1 MSEWNK
7 SDSSV
12 GVTYSASHSL
22 LSMIDSTEWA
32 IMPEKLEQIRLVV
45 LQHLAGNNIAIQPD
59 ATSAYITDD
68 IAVIPIIGTLTK
80 RAYGLSAM
88 SGVRTMGNIRADIQ
102 EAIDNPNI
110 SGIVL
115 DIDSPGGTV
124 DGTKELA
131 DFIAIA
137 KQTKPII
144 AYANGCAA
152 SAAYWIA
159 ANCSSILG
167 YDTTQVGSIGV
178 VVEHTD
184 YSKAAEEAG
193 VKKTFIYRGKYKATG
208 NSFEP
213 LNDDSKARIQ
223 ARVDTFYGMFV
234 DAICEARSLD
244 KETAIE
250 TIATGETFIAAE
262 ALKLGLIDSIGD
274 LTSAIELA
282 KQQGETKMSE
292 KINTET
298 LEQLQASMTAMQ
310 ESMTAVQA
318 TNEGLLAENAKLADA
333 LSAKVAEESAAKVL
347 ADVTE
352 QFADC
357 KLADGSAAMLAKLD
371 EAALAVIHTEISN
384 RQTQI
389 DATLAA
395 LGETNSKSTTEHN
408 EQVID
413 SIDKAVAAIAKRDNC
428 SLETAMDLAQT
439 EYADLFKV

>member
-1 MSEWNK
+1 MSE
-7 SDSSV
+7 SV
-12 GVTYSASHSL
+12 NHSL
-22 LSMIDSTEWA
+22 LSMIDSTAWA

-59 ATSAYITDD
+59 ATSTYITDSV
-68 IAVIPIIGTLTK
+68 AVIPITGTMTK

-102 EAIDNPNI
+102 EAIANPNI

-131 DFIAIA
+131 DFIATA
-137 KQTKPII
+137 KQTKPIV
-144 AYANGCAA
+144 AYANGCTA

-159 ANCSSILG
+159 SNCSSIVA

-193 VKKTFIYRGKYKATG
+193 VKKTYIYRGKYKTAG

-213 LNDDSKARIQ
+213 LNDESQAHIQ
-223 ARVDTFYGMFV
+223 ARVDTYYGMFV

-244 KETAIE
+244 KETALE

-274 LTSAIELA
+274 LASAIELA
-282 KQQGETKMSE
+282 KQQGETKMTE
-292 KINTET
+292 KINAET
-298 LEQLQASMTAMQ
+298 LEQLQASMADMQ
-310 ESMTAVQA
+310 ESMTAVQS

-333 LSAKVAEESAAKVL
+333 LSAKVAEEAAVQVL
-347 ADVTE
+347 ADVTK

-357 KLADGSAAMLAKLD
+357 QLADGSAIMLARLD
-371 EAALAVIHTEISN
+371 EPVLTVIHTEISS

-389 DATLAA
+389 DATLAE
-395 LGETNSKSTTEHN
+395 LGKTNTKLTTKHN

-413 SIDKAVAAIAKRDNC
+413 SIDKAVAAIAERENC
-428 SLETAMDLAQT
+428 DLETAMDLAQT